1 MRFSEA
7 FVKKYKEKQQQ
18 QQRSTAKG
26 ENVGVEVVSNIVSSR
41 VRILGVDTS
50 LRSTGLGV
58 IDVDGANIKHIAST
72 NIHNPAKRSLPD
84 CLKHIREVMEEYIST
99 YQPEEVAIEG
109 VFYSR
114 NLKTTLILG
123 EARGVVICCCAE
135 HNLPIYEYSPKR
147 VKQATT
153 GTGTA
158 IKEQMQRMIAARL
171 ALDTLP
177 QSDAADAL
185 SMALTHSHARRGI
198 SPGTKIK

>member
-1 MRFSEA
+1 MRFTEA
-7 FVKKYKEKQQQ
+7 FVKKYQEQRKQANT
-18 QQRSTAKG
+18 SSSKKKAADVTS
-26 ENVGVEVVSNIVSSR
+26 VIVSR
-41 VRILGVDTS
+41 KVRILGVDTS

-58 IDVDGANIKHIAST
+58 IDVDGIKVTHVAST
-72 NIHNPAKRSLPD
+72 NIHNPSKLSLPD
-84 CLKHIREVMEEYIST
+84 CLKHIREVVNEYISL
-99 YQPEEVAIEG
+99 YKPDEVAIEG

-158 IKEQMQRMIAARL
+158 IKEQMQRMVVAQL
-171 ALDTLP
+171 GLNFLP
-177 QSDAADAL
+177 QEDAADAL
-185 SMALTHSHARRGI
+185 SIAMSHSNARIGA
-198 SPGTKIK
+198 SPGLRID

>member
-1 MRFSEA
+1 MRFTEA
-7 FVKKYKEKQQQ
+7 FVKKYQEQQKKASS
-18 QQRSTAKG
+18 STSTK
-26 ENVGVEVVSNIVSSR
+26 GVEIASSVVSR
-41 VRILGVDTS
+41 KVRILGVDTS

-58 IDVDGANIKHIAST
+58 IDVDGMKITHVAST
-72 NIHNPAKRSLPD
+72 NIPNPAKRSLPN
-84 CLKHIREVMEEYIST
+84 CLKHIREVVEEYIST
-99 YQPEEVAIEG
+99 YKPEEIAIEG

-158 IKEQMQRMIAARL
+158 IKEQMQRMIAAQL
-171 ALDTLP
+171 ALDFLP
-177 QSDAADAL
+177 QEDAADAL
-185 SMALTHSHARRGI
+185 SIAISHSHARIGI
-198 SPGTKIK
+198 SPGMRID